1 MNIWEEYW
9 NKENK
14 ISKNNHAQMKEQ
26 AKWTPPDPSIV
37 HKRFCQ
43 SRKEAQRLAKSMFE
57 DGYHV
62 TIKTDG
68 SIM

>member
-1 MNIWEEYW
+1 
-9 NKENK
+9 
-14 ISKNNHAQMKEQ
+14 MKEQ
-26 AKWTPPDPSIV
+26 AKWVPPDPSIV

-43 SRKEAQRLAKSMFE
+43 SRKEAQQLAKCMFE

-68 SIM
+68 SLM